1 MLAKER
7 TTSRHCARIAKSRKK
22 RSTTRRSV
30 AALAGA
36 TSISAPAAR
45 RCLASRTEKD
55 SGWARTLRDRPD
67 SLMLQA
73 ICHCGD
79 VRIDIARRP
88 QALTQCTCSIC
99 RRYGAQWAYY
109 TRRSV
114 TVHADPATVS
124 AYVWGDRTIE
134 FFHCNRCGCVTHYE
148 SVEKDID
155 SRIAVNARMLP
166 AEDVAGIRVRTFDGA
181 KTWKYIDD

>member
-1 MLAKER
+1 MPAKET
-7 TTSRHCARIAKSRKK
+7 TTSHHCARIVKSHKGRFI
-22 RSTTRRSV
+22 TRHSV
-30 AALAGA
+30 AGSASAM
-36 TSISAPAAR
+36 SISVQVVK
-45 RCLASRTEKD
+45 RCLACRTEKAF
-55 SGWARTLRDRPD
+55 GWVRSLRGRPYK
-67 SLMLQA
+67 LMLQA

-88 QALTQCTCSIC
+88 QTLTQCTCSIC
-99 RRYGAQWAYY
+99 RGYGAQWAYY

-114 TVHADPATVS
+114 TVHADPPAIS

-155 SRIAVNARMLP
+155 SRIAINARMLP
-166 AEDVAGIRVRTFDGA
+166 AEDIAGIRVRTFDGA
-181 KTWKYIDD
+181 KTWKYIEG